1 MVPGEDDHHE
11 GDDAMTAK
19 TKKAKQQAAPEPVAE
34 SDRNHWQKA
43 VKNLIDLYFPLC
55 QDAAV
60 VVEPGGDL
68 PPLVIPIAGA
78 IPSCIDCTSRLRFS
92 GHYTAAGC

>member
-1 MVPGEDDHHE
+1 M
-11 GDDAMTAK
+11 
-19 TKKAKQQAAPEPVAE
+19 KKKKPAAPEPGAD

-43 VKNLIDLYFPLC
+43 VKNLIGLYFPLC

-68 PPLVIPIAGA
+68 PPLVIPIVGG

-92 GHYTAAGC
+92 GNYVAAGC